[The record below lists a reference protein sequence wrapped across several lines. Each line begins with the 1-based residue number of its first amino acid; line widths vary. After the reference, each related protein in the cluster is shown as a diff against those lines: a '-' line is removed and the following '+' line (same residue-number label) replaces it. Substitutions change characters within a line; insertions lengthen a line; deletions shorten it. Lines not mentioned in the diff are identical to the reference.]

1 MFVFF
6 SKNNNNKKSVSKAG
20 SLLCPW
26 KKLVMINSL
35 HHQITD
41 FIRATRGHTTFP
53 IFFFAE
59 EPSLGHLRYSTNRRQ
74 IVMTPF
80 ANFGVKKKYGNREK
94 KEKSQDFFW
103 LDFET
108 WTISPKIIKTINFTF
123 PKNQAFL
130 TKDTVVKDGSEHN
143 CKCSSSRAWSSCPL
157 RRTRN
162 STSRHLAKWPQ
173 GSPASDT
180 PWPVSSQLRNHLFF
194 KNSNYH
200 EICITPKN
208 SSATKK
214 ICKHIWYVFCSFC
227 HPSSMKKVLLG
238 PFTPHLAASFSPY
251 CSQSLVF
258 LKFFKGP
265 KIRKKKTRAWAS
277 QRKDF
282 WGCFSSQKWSGND
295 LCNSGVPFAVP
306 QSRNMD

>member
-1 MFVFF
+1 MKLPGMNSMKHVCFFFEKQQQQKVGFKSRQLIVSLEKIGDDKFAASSNHRFHPGNSWTYDLPHFF
-6 SKNNNNKKSVSKAG
+6 SPRNRPWVTCDIRPTEDRLSWHHLPILEWRKN
-20 SLLCPW
+20 
-26 KKLVMINSL
+26 MEI
-35 HHQITD
+35 
-41 FIRATRGHTTFP
+41 
-53 IFFFAE
+53 
-59 EPSLGHLRYSTNRRQ
+59 
-74 IVMTPF
+74 
-80 ANFGVKKKYGNREK
+80 EK

-265 KIRKKKTRAWAS
+265 KIRKKKNKGLGLAEKGFLRMFFFPKMIRQW
-277 QRKDF
+277 F
-282 WGCFSSQKWSGND
+282 
-295 LCNSGVPFAVP
+295 V
-306 QSRNMD
+306 